1 MRSLGSQQRL
11 FSSAASRPRWRRCF
25 LLGAALLVAGAAGS
39 MALAPGPW
47 AEAAGSV
54 PRVVDVPSRPA
65 FVRPPGRGEQQARAG
80 QVLAGRSVLRTQKP
94 GRMQVQLP
102 NGRNF
107 RLGGDA
113 VLRLAASGLD
123 LERGQIIAW
132 IDPGTKGGP
141 PLRVKTRVGTASIEG
156 TTVFLEVDDDE
167 VTVFSWEGRVRVTPD
182 QTAEGKAAAVPLDG
196 GWQMSFE
203 NGAWQKPRRITPP
216 EAQQRR
222 RDSILLNG
230 FDAPMAT
237 LPVIERELGLQQ
249 KP

>member
-1 MRSLGSQQRL
+1 
-11 FSSAASRPRWRRCF
+11 
-25 LLGAALLVAGAAGS
+25 
-39 MALAPGPW
+39 
-47 AEAAGSV
+47 
-54 PRVVDVPSRPA
+54 
-65 FVRPPGRGEQQARAG
+65 
-80 QVLAGRSVLRTQKP
+80 
-94 GRMQVQLP
+94 MQVQLP

-156 TTVFLEVDDDE
+156 TTVFLEVDDDA

-182 QTAEGKAAAVPLDG
+182 QTAEGKPAAVPLDS
-196 GWQMSFE
+196 GWQMSYE

-216 EAQQRR
+216 EARERR
-222 RDSILLNG
+222 RESILLNG

-237 LPVIERELGLQQ
+237 LPVIERELGIRET
-249 KP
+249 P